1 MVLPQSR
8 EQWVD
13 KCRRAEALGYDVIG
27 VADHLGMAPPFPA
40 IVLAAEATER
50 VRLTTFVLNAPF
62 YNPVL
67 LAREAAGTDLF
78 VDGRLELG
86 LGAGYV
92 RDEFDAA
99 EVPFGTGRQRVAQ
112 LKRTVTTLRRLF
124 ADPSHE
130 PRPVQ
135 PGGPPLL
142 IAGWGDRLL
151 SLAARYASVVAF
163 TGAASTSEGVLRFA
177 GLDEIDERVA
187 YVRKALGEREREVE
201 LNILVQTVVP
211 REQRADF
218 LDEYGSR
225 VAPEILASMD
235 ELPTVLL
242 GTPREIADRLR
253 ANRERFGFG
262 YITVLEPNMETFA
275 PVIELLR

>member
-1 MVLPQSR
+1 MLLPQSR
-8 EQWVD
+8 KQWVD

-27 VADHLGMAPPFPA
+27 VADHLGLVPPFPA

-92 RDEFDAA
+92 REEFDAA
-99 EVPFGTGRQRVAQ
+99 RIPFGTGGQRVEQ
-112 LKRTVTTLRRLF
+112 LEHTVTTLRRLF
-124 ADPSHE
+124 TDPNHE
-130 PRPVQ
+130 PRPAQ
-135 PGGPPLL
+135 AGGPPLL

-151 SLAARYASVVAF
+151 GLAARYASVVAF
-163 TGAASTSEGVLRFA
+163 TGAPSTSAGTLRFA
-177 GLDEIDERVA
+177 TPDEIDDRVDH
-187 YVRKALGEREREVE
+187 VRKALGQRAHEVE
-201 LNILVQTVVP
+201 LNILVQAVVP
-211 REQRADF
+211 PEQRADF
-218 LDEYGSR
+218 LDEYGSK
-225 VAPEILASMD
+225 VAPETLANLD
-235 ELPTVLL
+235 ELPTILL
-242 GTPREIADRLR
+242 GTPQEIADRLR
-253 ANRERFGFG
+253 ANRERFGFD
-262 YITVLEPNMETFA
+262 YITVLESSMEAFA

>member
-8 EQWVD
+8 KQWVD
-13 KCRRAEALGYDVIG
+13 KCRRAEALGYDVVG

-67 LAREAAGTDLF
+67 LAREAAGTDLLI
-78 VDGRLELG
+78 DGRLELG

-99 EVPFGTGRQRVAQ
+99 RIPFGTGGQRVAQ
-112 LKRTVTTLRRLF
+112 VEHTVTTLRRLF
-124 ADPSHE
+124 ADPDHK
-130 PRPVQ
+130 PRSTQ

-163 TGAASTSEGVLRFA
+163 TGAASTSEGALRFA
-177 GLDEIDERVA
+177 GLDEIDGRVA
-187 YVRKALGEREREVE
+187 YVRKALGQRENEVE
-201 LNILVQTVVP
+201 LNILVQAVVP
-211 REQRADF
+211 PERRADF
-218 LDEYGSR
+218 LDAYGSE

-242 GTPREIADRLR
+242 GTPQEIADRLR

-262 YITVLEPNMETFA
+262 YITVLEPSMEAFA